1 MFPAVVV
8 AAGVAS
14 RLRPYSLEKPKS
26 FMELEPG
33 LTILQFILER
43 LRRAG
48 LAPVYIVT
56 RREFENHFRGL
67 PSPVIVLTV
76 DREEFGNLYSVYT
89 ALRYVQPPFLVAMSD
104 HIFEFEILR
113 RLLSRKP
120 ERAFVICLDRK
131 PSVSEVQEGLKVRLK
146 EGRVVEVGKGIETR
160 YGIDTGLILVGEKAR
175 SYIERVVEERGPEAS
190 IGDALSLAAKDGE
203 VDYVDV
209 TGLLWKD
216 IDTPEDLVK
225 ARALYKRIL
234 IRDFKRATAGP
245 ATWLLVRPLSVRAAL
260 AMPPRALRAAG
271 GLSLLVAAAL
281 ASLVLTAG
289 APSPVMLLPVY
300 ALALLADYC
309 WVLNVLAQGRLSS
322 VSLATEL
329 VAEMSIAF
337 TIFSALLPS
346 LPLHLA
352 APAGVLLALSSA
364 LPAAHNYL
372 GGQPTVFSLVSD
384 PLLKY
389 IASAALLLLG
399 FGGLAAVYWI
409 LVGLLPVYPAEPLR
423 YEPREV
429 FPRLTRRRAPLRRRL
444 EIAAASGFKLAISLI
459 AISLAQA
466 YLGDVALIG
475 ADIVQVRAGD
485 ALSVLALILVIY
497 YGYRVLQGLAALVDA
512 ASARLAEAFKVT
524 ESVAKHIGL
533 DALYVVVLA
542 TALAFL
548 PPSLRALPGLGELL
562 SRAVALML
570 IALLVFFLYDLA
582 KVVYRT
588 FEDALHSLL
597 DRVVRAVSEYEA

>member
-372 GGQPTVFSLVSD
+372 GRQPTVFSLVSD

-399 FGGLAAVYWI
+399 FGELAAAYWV
-409 LVGLLPVYPAEPLR
+409 LAGFLPLYPAEPLR

-429 FPRLTRRRAPLRRRL
+429 FPSLSRRKAPLRRRL
-444 EIAAASGFKLAISLI
+444 EVAAASGFKLAISLT
-459 AISLAQA
+459 AISLIQA
-466 YLGDVALIG
+466 YLGDVAIG
-475 ADIVQVRAGD
+475 SDIVQVRAGD
-485 ALSVLALILVIY
+485 ALSVLALLLVIY
-497 YGYRVLQGLAALVDA
+497 YGYRVLQGLVALVDA
-512 ASARLAEAFKVT
+512 ASVRLAEAFKVT

-533 DALYVVVLA
+533 DALYVTVLA
-542 TALAFL
+542 LALVFL
-548 PPSLRALPGLGELL
+548 PSSLRTLPGLGELL
-562 SRAVALML
+562 SRVVALML
-570 IALLVFFLYDLA
+570 VALLVFFLYDLA
-582 KVVYRT
+582 KVTYRT
-588 FEDALHSLL
+588 FEDALHALL
-597 DRVVRAVSEYEA
+597 DRVVRAVSEHEA